1 MSTKTGHTETTSIRN
16 NRIIRRAII
25 PQKYHHAA
33 KLMAKSLNIPVGEIY
48 DEAVESFLIAPSL
61 DLNDYIRVG
70 RKNNPPKVSFWLD
83 IRVSNKAQTLAELL
97 GITEHE
103 VLLTAI
109 IAYAKKHKFDR
120 VRI

>member
-1 MSTKTGHTETTSIRN
+1 
-16 NRIIRRAII
+16 
-25 PQKYHHAA
+25 
-33 KLMAKSLNIPVGEIY
+33 MAKSLNIPVGEIY